1 MYMRVKTMLIAAAAA
16 VAGLTAAAP
25 AQAQL
30 FYTDP
35 VFPSGTVEPGDP
47 LIGEELP
54 GATPTEAR
62 AALIWNLRS
71 GLNVLALRC
80 QYWKYLRA
88 VDVYNSVL
96 AHHSA
101 ELAAAYKT
109 LGGYFT
115 RVKGQREGTRA
126 FDQWSTRTYN
136 NFQTEQSQGFCQT
149 AASIGKDALTRRK
162 GEFFNLARDRMREL
176 RGSVAPYR
184 DRIYLGGSALRPLPP
199 ELFVGPVCTG
209 LTGRALQA
217 CQTGVPAPTR

>member
-1 MYMRVKTMLIAAAAA
+1 MRVKTMLIAAAAA
-16 VAGLTAAAP
+16 VSGLTAAAP

-35 VFPSGTVEPGDP
+35 VYPSGPIEPGDP

-54 GATPTEAR
+54 GATPAEAR

-71 GLNVLALRC
+71 GLNVGALRC
-80 QYWKYLRA
+80 QFWKYLRT

-101 ELAAAYKT
+101 ELATAYKT

-149 AASIGKDALTRRK
+149 AASIGKDALARRK

-176 RGSVAPYR
+176 RGSVTRIATASTSADRRCGRCRPSCSCRRFAP
-184 DRIYLGGSALRPLPP
+184 G
-199 ELFVGPVCTG
+199 
-209 LTGRALQA
+209 
-217 CQTGVPAPTR
+217 